1 MLIKQIHKI
10 MKKIS
15 PLLLLLLFA
24 YVNSYAQQQPQF
36 TQYMYNTIAVNPA
49 YAGSR
54 DALSIIGLNRNQWAG
69 FDGGPQTQTLS
80 IHSPLRNEKVGL
92 GLSLIKDKLGYE
104 DFTSVYADFSYTIKT
119 SDKVELSF
127 GLKGGATYYKI
138 DNELYNLENPDPY
151 FDENN
156 KFNRWNMNIGA
167 GALLH
172 SNKWY
177 FGLSAPRI
185 INHDKN
191 SSDIYKSLDRV
202 HYFMIAGYVFDLSET
217 LKFKPSIVNK
227 YVKGAPLST
236 DVTANFLFNEKLWLG
251 ASYRINNNQR
261 DLGFFADFQVSKQFR
276 IGYAYEIPTG
286 EIRPFTTGSHEILL
300 IYEFKFLKN
309 RLKSPRYF

>member
-1 MLIKQIHKI
+1 
-10 MKKIS
+10 MKKNS
-15 PLLLLLLFA
+15 PLFLLLLFA

-54 DALSIIGLNRNQWAG
+54 EALSIIALNRNQWAG

-119 SDKVELSF
+119 SEKTKLSF

-138 DNELYNLENPDPY
+138 DDELYNLDNPDPY

-172 SNKWY
+172 SSKWY
-177 FGLSAPRI
+177 FGLSMPRI
-185 INHDKN
+185 INHDNN
-191 SSDIYKSLDRV
+191 SSEIYKSLDRV
-202 HYFMIAGYVFDLSET
+202 HYFLIAGYVFDLSET
-217 LKFKPSIVNK
+217 LKFKPSIINK

-236 DVTANFLFNEKLWLG
+236 DVTANFLFNEKFWLG
-251 ASYRINNNQR
+251 ASYRINNDQR

-276 IGYAYEIPTG
+276 VGYAYEIPTG

>member
-1 MLIKQIHKI
+1 